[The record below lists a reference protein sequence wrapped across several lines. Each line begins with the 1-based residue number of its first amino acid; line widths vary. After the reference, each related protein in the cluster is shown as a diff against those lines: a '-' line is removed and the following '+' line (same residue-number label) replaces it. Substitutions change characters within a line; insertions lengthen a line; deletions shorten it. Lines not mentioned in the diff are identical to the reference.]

1 MTNGNG
7 GHYPHLY
14 KRTTRNK
21 RKEDFFL
28 FGLTNRTLSIYNV
41 NMDKL
46 NIFKSLSNEA
56 RLQILEWLKD
66 PAAHFG
72 PQDGI
77 DLIEVGVCVSQ
88 ITEKLNMTQST
99 ASQYLSTLQKAGL
112 IKATRIGKWTYYKR
126 DEEAIKN
133 LGLYIQKD
141 L

>member
-1 MTNGNG
+1 
-7 GHYPHLY
+7 
-14 KRTTRNK
+14 
-21 RKEDFFL
+21 
-28 FGLTNRTLSIYNV
+28 
-41 NMDKL
+41 MDKV

-66 PAAHFG
+66 PTAHFG

-99 ASQYLSTLQKAGL
+99 ASQYLSTLQRAGL

-133 LGLYIQKD
+133 LGLYIQTY

>member
-1 MTNGNG
+1 
-7 GHYPHLY
+7 
-14 KRTTRNK
+14 
-21 RKEDFFL
+21 
-28 FGLTNRTLSIYNV
+28 
-41 NMDKL
+41 MDKV

-66 PAAHFG
+66 PTAHFG

-88 ITEKLNMTQST
+88 IREKLNMTQST
-99 ASQYLSTLQKAGL
+99 ASQYLSTLQRAGL

-133 LGLYIQKD
+133 LGLYIQTD

>member
-1 MTNGNG
+1 
-7 GHYPHLY
+7 
-14 KRTTRNK
+14 
-21 RKEDFFL
+21 
-28 FGLTNRTLSIYNV
+28 LTNRTLSIYNV
-41 NMDKL
+41 CMDKV

-66 PAAHFG
+66 PTAHFG

-99 ASQYLSTLQKAGL
+99 ASQYLSTLQRAGL

-133 LGLYIQKD
+133 LGLYIQTD

>member
-1 MTNGNG
+1 
-7 GHYPHLY
+7 
-14 KRTTRNK
+14 
-21 RKEDFFL
+21 
-28 FGLTNRTLSIYNV
+28 
-41 NMDKL
+41 MDKV
-46 NIFKSLSNEA
+46 NIFKSLSNAA

-66 PAAHFG
+66 PTAHFG

-99 ASQYLSTLQKAGL
+99 ASQYLSTLQRAGL

-133 LGLYIQKD
+133 LGLYIQID

>member
-1 MTNGNG
+1 
-7 GHYPHLY
+7 
-14 KRTTRNK
+14 
-21 RKEDFFL
+21 
-28 FGLTNRTLSIYNV
+28 
-41 NMDKL
+41 MDKL

-66 PAAHFG
+66 PTAHFG

-88 ITEKLNMTQST
+88 ITEKLKMTQST